1 MDKKITKFVSCAGC
15 AAKIGLEDLTQITS
29 KLNQPT
35 YENLLVDFKDND
47 DCGIYRLDNN
57 NIIVQTLDF
66 ITPIVD
72 DLFIFGEIAAANSLS
87 DVFAK
92 GADAITAMSILMWDR
107 EHLTTMEV
115 NEIMQGA
122 LNKLKESKCAL
133 LGGHSIVD
141 KEQKFGLSVTGVVN
155 NGIFWRNNTANIG
168 DSIILTKPIG
178 SGILSTALKNDKLD
192 FDENLD
198 FIKAMRFLNLYAMK
212 EAMRFKISACS
223 DVTGFGL
230 IGHLKEMTN
239 NNISIE
245 LFSSKVK
252 IFDRVREFVKL
263 GTIPGGSYGNKKA
276 LQSIVKSEIDDD
288 IIFYDAQTSG
298 GLLIA
303 LDSNDAEKLNKN
315 LQNIGIDSTIIA
327 RCIPKDEY
335 KIYLKA

>member
-1 MDKKITKFVSCAGC
+1 MDKRITKFVSCAGC

-47 DCGIYRLDNN
+47 DCGIYRLDDN

-66 ITPIVD
+66 IPPIVD

-92 GADAITAMSILMWDR
+92 GANAITAMSILMWDK
-107 EHLTTMEV
+107 EHLTTIEA
-115 NEIMQGA
+115 NEILQGA

-133 LGGHSIVD
+133 IGGHSIVD
-141 KEQKFGLSVTGVVN
+141 KEQKFGLSVTGIVN

-178 SGILSTALKNDKLD
+178 SGILSTAIKNDKLE
-192 FDENLD
+192 FDKNLD
-198 FIKAMRFLNLYAMK
+198 FIQAMRFLNLYAMN
-212 EAMRFKISACS
+212 EARKFKISACT

-239 NNISIE
+239 DNISIE

-252 IFDRVREFVKL
+252 IFDRVKEFIKL
-263 GTIPGGSYGNKKA
+263 GTISGGSYGNKKA
-276 LQSIVKSEIDDD
+276 LQSIVKGEIDDD

-303 LDSNDAEKLNKN
+303 LNSNDAEKLNKN

-327 RCIPKDEY
+327 RCIPKAEY
-335 KIYLKA
+335 KIYLKV